1 MYYDVSPILRSLG
14 IGVRRVRPAASS
26 VIFKSS
32 NQDATSFIKKNA
44 NPPGLAFCFRPYQ
57 NQN

>member
-1 MYYDVSPILRSLG
+1 MYRDFSRMLRSLG
-14 IGVRRVRPAASS
+14 IGVRRVHPAASS

-32 NQDATSFIKKNA
+32 NQDVTSFIKKNA
-44 NPPGLAFCFRPYQ
+44 NPPGLAFCLRPYQ